1 MTMTTVQGG
10 RRLCGSGRTAGETY
24 LECAVG
30 ASGQQLLVDIPDW
43 IEPEMFGLSD
53 LGVRLITDPNG
64 VTHVLDIVGRSY
76 YPEVADFI
84 EESHR
89 MGISRK
95 LSSAM
100 PVKGLTRQS
109 KLFLIHARA
118 LVGNAADLPEP
129 ADFVC
134 PCRLAHSSTDGCL
147 GWAWHATP
155 NAGPGAQQLVG
166 ATYRVRSA
174 IPDEAVYQHAIFM
187 AAPIQNLT
195 VIRSPDAHTEA
206 ARLAHARTSGV
217 PVLLADE

>member
-30 ASGQQLLVDIPDW
+30 THGQQLLVDIPDW

-64 VTHVLDIVGRSY
+64 VTHVLDIVGRSH

-84 EESHR
+84 EEGFR

-95 LSSAM
+95 ISSAT
-100 PVKGLTRQS
+100 PVTGLTVQS

-118 LVGNAADLPEP
+118 LVGNAADLAQP
-129 ADFVC
+129 ADFAC
-134 PCRLAHSSTDGCL
+134 PCAKGHRSMDGCL
-147 GWAWHATP
+147 GWAWHAPP
-155 NAGPGAQQLVG
+155 NAGLGTRKLTE
-166 ATYRVRSA
+166 ATYAVRST
-174 IPDEAVYQHAIFM
+174 IPQEAVYQHAIFM

-195 VIRSPDAHTEA
+195 VIRSPDAQTEA
-206 ARLAHARTSGV
+206 ERLSHARTSGI